1 MSKVFKIIG
10 RTTGIILEWLL
21 IAFFILA
28 FVIRTSTFQTYLAS
42 AATTFLSSEL
52 NAKINID
59 KVDILFFDRAAL
71 DGVYLEDQ
79 QKDTLALI
87 NSLVVN
93 IDLLDLSKQIFTL
106 DKVQLKG
113 GTIKINRS
121 KNTGIYNYAFLADY
135 FSSES
140 TSEPKPFNFNIN
152 RVELSDIRFN
162 YDDNRKK
169 QYSNGIDW
177 NHLAI
182 SSLSLKATD
191 FKVNLTDFKTN
202 VVELKL
208 KEKSG
213 FTINQLAASLVIND
227 KGILLG
233 DLDICTNQSDISASK
248 FNLLYS
254 KQTDFEDFENKVKF
268 DANILQSS
276 IALEEIAF
284 FTSETQGMSDFV
296 RLEGNISNTVN
307 QLTLTDFRL
316 GFGKV
321 SKIEGDFVLP
331 NFSNIDNLEIN
342 ETIKYAYVSVED
354 LTAFHLPKSAGIEK
368 INLGKEVER
377 LGFFETKNFNITG
390 KPDDL
395 TILFETTKTK
405 LGEVKLHAPF
415 QISSSKGTI
424 GLKSKTKNGDDIEFI
439 DFKLGELLADKS
451 LNTIDG
457 KVSLH
462 STYYSNGNFEIEHVS
477 GKVNQIDYQDYSI
490 HNATITNGSLIN
502 QVFQSDITLDDDIL
516 KLTYTGYVD
525 LKGDKILKFNV
536 NLTEALLNSL
546 NLARSKKA
554 SSLKS
559 KIDVDLRG
567 LNPSTMSGS
576 VTFTGF
582 VYREGN
588 DEIDIP
594 KIVLSITRSKLEDK
608 FRIVSDSLIELEVLG
623 KFDLKSIG
631 NEFSNQISNAF
642 PFLAKS
648 FPKKKVSKNNHFT
661 YSLNINNSERFLKR
675 FFPTIKNFYIS
686 DNTSIQ
692 GAYDA
697 ANELFTLN
705 LYSLNGLSFNDIS
718 IGQVELNQTISK
730 ENLDVKLNIL
740 NAKYGKKITF
750 PSISFTTKNEGVRRD
765 LLTSTIDWKTT
776 DNINSKL
783 SWLTTIKDVNNF
795 EINLNESDFSIN
807 SQLWHINESAF
818 ISYSPEL
825 VSIENFILSNNDQRI
840 SLDGNLSSLTKD
852 YLDYKLENINL
863 ADIDKLFG
871 LRQGLSGMLNG
882 TGRVSDPI
890 NNLSLK
896 STLDIEQLQLKTQAV
911 GDIRVNVDW
920 DPKLDFLDLS
930 GIIKNKG
937 KTNFEYDGKYYFKRA
952 KDNLDFNLKFKEFDI
967 SFANAYVDK
976 DVISNIRGDISGLV
990 KITGTP
996 NKPKFQ
1002 SRELFLKRAKAKVEI
1017 LGTTMALSGKFNLS
1031 DNDVYGDKIEIVDEE
1046 NNRAFLNFGL
1056 NNFLGKWN
1064 YDIGIDILERLNP
1077 SKRFLVLNTKFK
1089 DGDYYYGKVY
1099 GTGNCNISGNSNQLD
1114 IVVDIKTSK
1123 GSKLTL
1129 PLYGVSE
1136 VEEGDDFITFT
1147 KSNTTDDSIK
1157 KLDLSGVTLDLN
1169 FDVTPET
1176 ELNVVFNDQTQD
1188 KIVCFGNG
1196 KIAMKI
1202 DDKDNDIKMTGKYNI
1217 EKGSTYN
1224 FAMGQIKKEFNI
1236 DQGSYI
1242 EWSDNIY
1249 DAIINITT
1257 SFKTKSDY
1265 GALAPE
1271 LEETTLANQP
1281 VNCELVLNG
1290 QLTKPEISFNLKAEQ
1305 NLPETGKALLNRVLD
1320 EQSEINR
1327 QFFSLLVFNRFQP
1340 LKGNISA
1347 SGSAALDLAE
1357 AQINDLLSKASEE
1370 FKMKMN
1376 IDSDIEL
1383 IAEKRFF
1390 EDRLIITTS
1399 VGVETGSNNSET
1411 SSSTASKNTIIGDV
1425 RIEYLINEKGT
1436 FRVNAFNES
1445 NRNTVNQS
1453 AGLFSQGAGL
1463 NYQEEFNGWN
1473 DFQLI
1478 QSFLDIFRP
1487 KRNKKVKTKRNKRQI
1502 KVSDAKENKDT
1513 PTEKLPN
1520 DKQLKE

>member
-705 LYSLNGLSFNDIS
+705 L
-718 IGQVELNQTISK
+718 
-730 ENLDVKLNIL
+730 
-740 NAKYGKKITF
+740 
-750 PSISFTTKNEGVRRD
+750 
-765 LLTSTIDWKTT
+765 
-776 DNINSKL
+776 
-783 SWLTTIKDVNNF
+783 
-795 EINLNESDFSIN
+795 
-807 SQLWHINESAF
+807 
-818 ISYSPEL
+818 
-825 VSIENFILSNNDQRI
+825 
-840 SLDGNLSSLTKD
+840 
-852 YLDYKLENINL
+852 
-863 ADIDKLFG
+863 
-871 LRQGLSGMLNG
+871 
-882 TGRVSDPI
+882 
-890 NNLSLK
+890 
-896 STLDIEQLQLKTQAV
+896 
-911 GDIRVNVDW
+911 
-920 DPKLDFLDLS
+920 
-930 GIIKNKG
+930 
-937 KTNFEYDGKYYFKRA
+937 
-952 KDNLDFNLKFKEFDI
+952 
-967 SFANAYVDK
+967 
-976 DVISNIRGDISGLV
+976 
-990 KITGTP
+990 
-996 NKPKFQ
+996 
-1002 SRELFLKRAKAKVEI
+1002 
-1017 LGTTMALSGKFNLS
+1017 
-1031 DNDVYGDKIEIVDEE
+1031 
-1046 NNRAFLNFGL
+1046 
-1056 NNFLGKWN
+1056 
-1064 YDIGIDILERLNP
+1064 
-1077 SKRFLVLNTKFK
+1077 
-1089 DGDYYYGKVY
+1089 
-1099 GTGNCNISGNSNQLD
+1099 
-1114 IVVDIKTSK
+1114 
-1123 GSKLTL
+1123 
-1129 PLYGVSE
+1129 
-1136 VEEGDDFITFT
+1136 
-1147 KSNTTDDSIK
+1147 
-1157 KLDLSGVTLDLN
+1157 
-1169 FDVTPET
+1169 
-1176 ELNVVFNDQTQD
+1176 
-1188 KIVCFGNG
+1188 
-1196 KIAMKI
+1196 
-1202 DDKDNDIKMTGKYNI
+1202 
-1217 EKGSTYN
+1217 
-1224 FAMGQIKKEFNI
+1224 
-1236 DQGSYI
+1236 
-1242 EWSDNIY
+1242 
-1249 DAIINITT
+1249 
-1257 SFKTKSDY
+1257 
-1265 GALAPE
+1265 
-1271 LEETTLANQP
+1271 
-1281 VNCELVLNG
+1281 
-1290 QLTKPEISFNLKAEQ
+1290 
-1305 NLPETGKALLNRVLD
+1305 
-1320 EQSEINR
+1320 
-1327 QFFSLLVFNRFQP
+1327 
-1340 LKGNISA
+1340 
-1347 SGSAALDLAE
+1347 
-1357 AQINDLLSKASEE
+1357 
-1370 FKMKMN
+1370 
-1376 IDSDIEL
+1376 
-1383 IAEKRFF
+1383 
-1390 EDRLIITTS
+1390 
-1399 VGVETGSNNSET
+1399 
-1411 SSSTASKNTIIGDV
+1411 
-1425 RIEYLINEKGT
+1425 
-1436 FRVNAFNES
+1436 
-1445 NRNTVNQS
+1445 
-1453 AGLFSQGAGL
+1453 
-1463 NYQEEFNGWN
+1463 
-1473 DFQLI
+1473 
-1478 QSFLDIFRP
+1478 
-1487 KRNKKVKTKRNKRQI
+1487 
-1502 KVSDAKENKDT
+1502 
-1513 PTEKLPN
+1513 
-1520 DKQLKE
+1520 